1 MVNIN
6 YLYNI
11 LSPITFLIGNVMKF
25 LYYIISYADI
35 ENVGICIIILTFVI
49 NIMMLPF
56 TIKQQK
62 FSRISRIMTPKIQK
76 LQKKYKGKMEQESIM
91 KQQQEIQEIYK
102 EYGINPMG
110 NFGQIFIQMIIF
122 MCLYKVI
129 SNIPYYIPNVT
140 DSAFIFLGLNIM
152 KIPGL
157 HLTPAIVIPILSGIT
172 QWISV
177 KISMINT
184 SQIEDEAM
192 NATMNS
198 INTVM
203 PLMSIFMCISLPM
216 YMGALLD
223 CRKCC

>member
-1 MVNIN
+1 
-6 YLYNI
+6 
-11 LSPITFLIGNVMKF
+11 
-25 LYYIISYADI
+25 
-35 ENVGICIIILTFVI
+35 
-49 NIMMLPF
+49 MMLPF

-216 YMGALLD
+216 YMGLYWIAGSVAKIIIQLFVNFYMKKYSDKELVMES
-223 CRKCC
+223 RKNMENKRRCKYGKINT